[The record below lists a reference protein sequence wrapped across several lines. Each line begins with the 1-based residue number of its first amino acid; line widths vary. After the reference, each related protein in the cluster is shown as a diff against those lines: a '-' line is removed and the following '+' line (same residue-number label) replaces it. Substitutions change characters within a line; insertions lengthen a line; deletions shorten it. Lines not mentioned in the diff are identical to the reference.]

1 MQKKGNTGK
10 KHTVSND
17 SSCSNLCKKNQV
29 NLMDN

>member
-1 MQKKGNTGK
+1 MQKKEIQVK
-10 KHTVSND
+10 KHAVSND